1 MKINDIDLA
10 NLFIGFGEFL
20 KTYQPNAIESK
31 KQVDKEFLTP
41 EEVLEEYP
49 FNPTSLYNAARYK
62 GLAYTK
68 TGKHR
73 YYKRSDIELW
83 LSNNTTVNGCSKD
96 RFQLG

>member
-1 MKINDIDLA
+1 MNINNIDLA
-10 NLFIGFGEFL
+10 SLFIGFGEFL
-20 KTYQPNAIESK
+20 KTYQPNGVEDK
-31 KQVDKEFLTP
+31 KEADKEFLTP

-49 FNPTSLYNAARYK
+49 FNQTSLYNAARYK

-83 LSNNTTVNGCSKD
+83 LTNNTIVRKPNEEV
-96 RFQLG
+96 F